1 MLGKDERSKTLR
13 ISAVLLALF
22 FMVTIFGQGLFV
34 TAEGTEAA
42 DKAVSEEGAAAAE
55 ETTTAGADAGEAA
68 QDEQLYYPELHL
80 DGEAI
85 KKELEALYEENKE
98 STPSVSI
105 SVFGETEDICSVVY
119 GNANV
124 EDAVAADEDTIYEW
138 GSVSK
143 LLVWV
148 SVMQLYEQG
157 KLDMSEDITKY
168 LPEDFLKYKSSED
181 PITMNNLINHDAGF
195 LSPYK
200 DVETSNLDE
209 LMPLDEALKKT
220 EPAQVY
226 EPGEVV
232 AYSNW
237 GTALAAYVVEQISGM
252 DYAEYVKINILDRLG
267 MEHTAVKPDLSD
279 NPWVAER
286 RDQTYGYYYEDEK
299 LTSMGSCRA
308 YIHIYPAGAVT
319 GTIGDLKKFARAFLC
334 NSEDSVLFEKPDTL
348 ELMLSPSLYYSG
360 TSVPRF
366 CHGFEADIYGKGRL
380 ILGHGGNTTG
390 FTALLQFDPESRT
403 GLVMM
408 TNVRAERTFRSRLP
422 EIVYGKPDY
431 SEISGGDFTQ
441 LDFTGHYIMSG
452 GTFEKGCFSL
462 YSFLTDRLHIR
473 EQNGEYTSNSG
484 ISSIKQLS
492 DNVAV
497 VTLVNGEEQLYF
509 IKYDSDGKFEGLQNT
524 SVDFIRISNFKFTL
538 QMVLMLG
545 MILALVIMMVLLVA
559 HLLKIRRFKDP
570 DIRKYKLCEIN
581 LGIAEA
587 VLASAISLLFLFG
600 VNNMILRAIFCIVAT
615 GFLALMIEL
624 LIMTHR
630 RSKKDEISKV
640 LILEDVCGFF
650 ILVGFIYWRL
660 YQFWGF

>member
-1 MLGKDERSKTLR
+1 MLSKDVRSRILR
-13 ISAVLLALF
+13 MPAVFLALF
-22 FMVTIFGQGLFV
+22 FIVTIFGGGLFV
-34 TAEGTEAA
+34 SAEETTAAEETA
-42 DKAVSEEGAAAAE
+42 SEE
-55 ETTTAGADAGEAA
+55 ETTTAGSEL
-68 QDEQLYYPELHL
+68 DESSKYEQFVSEYAYL
-80 DGEAI
+80 DGDAI
-85 KKELEALYEENKE
+85 KKELQALYEENKE
-98 STPSVSI
+98 STPSISI
-105 SVFGETEDICSVVY
+105 SVFGETEDLCSVVY

-157 KLDMSEDITKY
+157 KLDVSEDITKY
-168 LPEDFLKYKSSED
+168 LPEDFLKYQSSEN

-286 RDQTYGYYYEDEK
+286 RDQTYGYYYEDKK

-360 TSVPRF
+360 TRVPRF
-366 CHGFEADIYGKGRL
+366 CHGFEADIYGR
-380 ILGHGGNTTG
+380 
-390 FTALLQFDPESRT
+390 E
-403 GLVMM
+403 GLYSDM
-408 TNVRAERTFRSRLP
+408 EEIPPGSRL
-422 EIVYGKPDY
+422 
-431 SEISGGDFTQ
+431 F
-441 LDFTGHYIMSG
+441 
-452 GTFEKGCFSL
+452 CSL
-462 YSFLTDRLHIR
+462 
-473 EQNGEYTSNSG
+473 
-484 ISSIKQLS
+484 
-492 DNVAV
+492 
-497 VTLVNGEEQLYF
+497 
-509 IKYDSDGKFEGLQNT
+509 
-524 SVDFIRISNFKFTL
+524 
-538 QMVLMLG
+538 
-545 MILALVIMMVLLVA
+545 
-559 HLLKIRRFKDP
+559 IRRAGP
-570 DIRKYKLCEIN
+570 
-581 LGIAEA
+581 
-587 VLASAISLLFLFG
+587 VLS
-600 VNNMILRAIFCIVAT
+600 
-615 GFLALMIEL
+615 
-624 LIMTHR
+624 
-630 RSKKDEISKV
+630 
-640 LILEDVCGFF
+640 
-650 ILVGFIYWRL
+650 
-660 YQFWGF
+660 